1 MAAPAPARKAKKTID
16 QCLKEFHR
24 CMTTSTLAP
33 APRAASAPAARAASA
48 PAARAASAPAART
61 ASAPAARAV
70 SNYVMKPGVSAYGG
84 DPNLASKR
92 LNSVTGTV
100 DQCKAACDANAKCTH
115 FTQTG
120 SSCQLYSGGEWVG
133 TQPGTNSYCK
143 SQCQGGDPAPSARA
157 AVAPTTLKGKVVR
170 VERADGKNEYINL
183 LGIDVFDANGAKI
196 TATPTLGPVQY
207 ANPANFGP
215 QFLVDGVRAENG
227 PSGLRLPHTER
238 SPAAFMQLNL
248 GSDKAISKIVIYNR
262 TACCMD
268 RINGCVLKVLN
279 AAGAILVTIPLTGAK
294 AVYTFSAPLTNSS
307 TSSTYMMEGA
317 PFVLTGYGG
326 PGPNWKLIL
335 TLLVLAILLWILA
348 KKM

>member
-1 MAAPAPARKAKKTID
+1 MASKKTID
-16 QCLKEFHR
+16 QCLADFHG

-33 APRAASAPAARAASA
+33 APRAASA

-92 LNSVTGTV
+92 LNVVTGTV

-143 SQCQGGDPAPSARA
+143 SQCQGGGGTS
-157 AVAPTTLKGKVVR
+157 G
-170 VERADGKNEYINL
+170 
-183 LGIDVFDANGAKI
+183 
-196 TATPTLGPVQY
+196 Y
-207 ANPANFGP
+207 A
-215 QFLVDGVRAENG
+215 
-227 PSGLRLPHTER
+227 
-238 SPAAFMQLNL
+238 
-248 GSDKAISKIVIYNR
+248 
-262 TACCMD
+262 
-268 RINGCVLKVLN
+268 
-279 AAGAILVTIPLTGAK
+279 
-294 AVYTFSAPLTNSS
+294 
-307 TSSTYMMEGA
+307 MEGS
-317 PFVLTGYGG
+317 PFGGVVSTGR
-326 PGPNWKLIL
+326 NTKLIL

-348 KKM
+348 KNM